1 MNRASITLTFFS
13 ENAYIKLMSPDLPQ
27 AYRIAADAIIVDNPL
42 KPRKVVLIT
51 RKNPPHEGKLALP
64 GGFLD
69 PDETI
74 EQCCVREAKEETSL
88 DVEIVRIVG
97 VYSDP
102 KRDPRGRTVTATYL
116 CKRLGGEVK
125 GTDDAASAAW
135 YDVEPLRHA
144 SIAFDHGKMLEDAG
158 LFK

>member
-1 MNRASITLTFFS
+1 
-13 ENAYIKLMSPDLPQ
+13 MSPDPPRE
-27 AYRIAADAIIVDNPL
+27 YRIAADAMIVDDPDE
-42 KPRKVVLIT
+42 PRKVVLIT

-69 PDETI
+69 PDETV

-102 KRDPRGRTVTATYL
+102 KRDPRGRTVSATYL
-116 CKRLGGEVK
+116 CKRVGGEVK
-125 GTDDAASAAW
+125 GRDDASSAAW
-135 YDVEPLRHA
+135 YDVQAVRHA
-144 SIAFDHGKMLEDAG
+144 TLAFDHGKMLEDAG
-158 LFK
+158 LFM